1 MYSGASTAHAQHMC
15 FTDLVLHAHLVSHSL
30 EAISIIGHEHLGA
43 YALGNRQSLVF
54 ERLDIFRWECIDG

>member
-1 MYSGASTAHAQHMC
+1 MR
-15 FTDLVLHAHLVSHSL
+15 FTDLMLHTHLISDGL